1 VQRIACDAALTPMLV
16 DEGDEPLDFG
26 RTMRTA
32 SPPLRRAVVLSDKHC
47 CFPGCDRPA
56 DWCDVHHLDDWAHG
70 GRTRKADLGLVCRP
84 HHRLLHEGRWR
95 LQRGGG
101 GEIGYWGAPW
111 SRGRGVMTAAV
122 RLLAVWAIDEF
133 DLRRVELVIDVE
145 NAASCRV
152 AERVGFMHEGVLRQ
166 YSAAKGIWRDQAVYS
181 VLPGELEPGLRPQ
194 M

>member
-1 VQRIACDAALTPMLV
+1 MARLPAPD
-16 DEGDEPLDFG
+16 
-26 RTMRTA
+26 
-32 SPPLRRAVVLSDKHC
+32 PPLTDGAVVL
-47 CFPGCDRPA
+47 R
-56 DWCDVHHLDDWAHG
+56 
-70 GRTRKADLGLVCRP
+70 
-84 HHRLLHEGRWR
+84 RWR
-95 LQRGGG
+95 EDDIEQIVRACQDPEIPRWTSVPDPYTEADARAWVAGDQLDEEPPGDLVSFAIASAEDDSELLGSIGVMHVERGGG